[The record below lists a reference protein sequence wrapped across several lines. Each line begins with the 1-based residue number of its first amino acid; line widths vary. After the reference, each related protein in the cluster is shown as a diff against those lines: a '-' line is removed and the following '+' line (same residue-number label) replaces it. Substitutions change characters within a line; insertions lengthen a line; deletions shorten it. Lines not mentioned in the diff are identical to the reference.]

1 MCLLSNVA
9 KYVREM
15 YIQWMFPVH
24 VLRCVSE
31 LIFLQMNIVTRT
43 SDALK

>member
-15 YIQWMFPVH
+15 YIQWMFQVH
-24 VLRCVSE
+24 VLRCVRE

>member
-15 YIQWMFPVH
+15 YLQWMFQVH
-24 VLRCVSE
+24 VLKCVRE
-31 LIFLQMNIVTRT
+31 LIFLQMNILTRI